1 MKNNI
6 RIPTAAQARESMSV
20 YAEEACNKAWTDILT
35 TVYHAIDGAIREC
48 KFQTSILESQMQGV
62 PIRMVLQKL
71 SPILESMGYS
81 VELGKY
87 GGTIVISWNKKG
99 DTNESK

>member
-6 RIPTAAQARESMSV
+6 RIPTAAQARQLMST
-20 YAEEACNKAWTDILT
+20 YAEEACGKVWTDIMT
-35 TVYHAIDGAIREC
+35 TVYHAIDEAIREC
-48 KFQTSILESQMQGV
+48 KFQTSILESQMRGV
-62 PIRMVLQKL
+62 PIYMVLQKL
-71 SPILESMGYS
+71 SPILEDMGYS